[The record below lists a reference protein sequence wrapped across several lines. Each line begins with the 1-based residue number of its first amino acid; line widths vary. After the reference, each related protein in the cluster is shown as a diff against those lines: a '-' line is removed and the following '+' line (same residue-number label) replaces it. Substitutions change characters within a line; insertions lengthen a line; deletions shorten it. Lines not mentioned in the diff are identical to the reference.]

1 MSLDR
6 LRHIAGLLETGDTL
20 PPASHQWLLDAL
32 NAIVY
37 SDVPPDQALGLLG
50 RRARE
55 ERDQVI
61 RENAPTLGIWSHSG
75 QAKLLAAEAKRLHQG
90 RRTRLP
96 WLARADR
103 IHRLPETPRQY
114 HNILK

>member
-6 LRHIAGLLETGDTL
+6 LRHIATMLESGSDL
-20 PPASHQWLLDAL
+20 PPASHQWLLDAI
-32 NAIVY
+32 NAIIY

-55 ERDQVI
+55 ERDEI
-61 RENAPTLGIWSHSG
+61 IKANAGTLSVWSTSG
-75 QAKLLAAEAKRLHQG
+75 KARLLATEAQRLHQG
-90 RRTRLP
+90 RRTTIP